1 MLENCQSVEK
11 RALEQ
16 VLITSVRRMA
26 YGTLF
31 FKLGEFA
38 RYPFFFLHEFMTIL
52 MQCINII

>member
-1 MLENCQSVEK
+1 MLENCQSVER

-31 FKLGEFA
+31 FKLGESA
-38 RYPFFFLHEFMTIL
+38 TYPFFDM
-52 MQCINII
+52 NS